1 MLTFAPSIRQID
13 VWLAVLLV
21 YAHTYIYQ
29 RAGESRGRSTEF
41 FNIIVNKKN

>member
-1 MLTFAPSIRQID
+1 MLTFAPSIRQR